1 MDQFL
6 NGNVLKAGGVGAILQ
21 VVLGLAAQYVPGVGD
36 VIASL
41 GVGSSGIVGVIAG
54 LLYSMWQKPEMIGG
68 AGGGAVAGAGGGI
81 VGGILSS
88 LIAGG
93 GIPGLEG
100 LLTMLVAPGVGGAAG
115 GVLGKIFGGK

>member
-1 MDQFL
+1 ML
-6 NGNVLKAGGVGAILQ
+6 
-21 VVLGLAAQYVPGVGD
+21 
-36 VIASL
+36 
-41 GVGSSGIVGVIAG
+41 
-54 LLYSMWQKPEMIGG
+54 QKPEMIGG
-68 AGGGAVAGAGGGI
+68 AGGGL